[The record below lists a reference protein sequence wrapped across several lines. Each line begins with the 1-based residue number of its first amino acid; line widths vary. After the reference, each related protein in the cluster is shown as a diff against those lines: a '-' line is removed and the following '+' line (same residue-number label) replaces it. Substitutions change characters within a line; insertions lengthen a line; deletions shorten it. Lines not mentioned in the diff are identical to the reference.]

1 MSGADGLPLL
11 PAAAAALSG
20 GASCKEEEEEEE
32 EEEAAAASASP
43 YIECKKRGGRGRAQ
57 QGIFGVYAC
66 LTFNNVCH
74 LEKQLPFWERNK
86 I

>member
-1 MSGADGLPLL
+1 MDGLPLL
-11 PAAAAALSG
+11 PAPAALSG
-20 GASCKEEEEEEE
+20 GASRQEE